1 MTERQPGEFARH
13 PHTGAPYVAHPTE
26 TTKRTGTKAE
36 LFAELEAAGINW
48 QSDLDID
55 PSRTPTIAQ
64 MQDLLG
70 PRPKRV
76 QYGRPS
82 SLGNQIENMTNIQ
95 KWCERAVALGCFLRP
110 ELLEPLGDVDPAA
123 LNLDDG
129 ETRDLLDTIAVK
141 GKDAARAGLSA
152 DRGTHGH
159 ELTEDSDNDRDWIVR
174 AERGEHLG
182 LPMEVQTALVAAW
195 QRMLDVYGIEI
206 LAVESTCVDDQW
218 RQAGT
223 LDRIC
228 RLTRDLTFR
237 TALGELVKLK
247 AGTVVILDL
256 KTGKLRLD
264 SRGNVE
270 HWQGYAVQVASY
282 AQSVPYDPDTDTR
295 GEWPWPI
302 DQSYAIIAHLDI
314 LAALDGTAACRL
326 FLVDLRAGREAGERC
341 VWARGWEKRTDVFS
355 VIDDALTVEVSVAAP
370 SPPHGEVTT
379 GLPPVEQH
387 AEGGSTAPPVPTLG
401 ELRTM
406 WATPDEGPDVDAR
419 LYEAAANSYKALTA
433 EQRSFVNAVAGEAQR
448 QGVSFHMKERP
459 TLRRFEIMRG
469 LLLLAAADAGE
480 DDVRYCVAT
489 VMDSDAPM
497 WPTVA
502 AGWALGA
509 LDVGEAK
516 RFAVL
521 ADDHAAGRL
530 MVVND
535 RLVVVGVA

>member
-1 MTERQPGEFARH
+1 VTLLDAGPAGRQMTERQPGEFARH

-218 RQAGT
+218 RQRRTLAG
-223 LDRIC
+223 
-228 RLTRDLTFR
+228 
-237 TALGELVKLK
+237 
-247 AGTVVILDL
+247 
-256 KTGKLRLD
+256 LR
-264 SRGNVE
+264 
-270 HWQGYAVQVASY
+270 
-282 AQSVPYDPDTDTR
+282 
-295 GEWPWPI
+295 
-302 DQSYAIIAHLDI
+302 
-314 LAALDGTAACRL
+314 
-326 FLVDLRAGREAGERC
+326 RAGRVVRPVGAVRPGHRHPRRMA
-341 VWARGWEKRTDVFS
+341 VADRPVVRHHRPPRHPRRTRRHGG
-355 VIDDALTVEVSVAAP
+355 VS
-370 SPPHGEVTT
+370 
-379 GLPPVEQH
+379 
-387 AEGGSTAPPVPTLG
+387 PVP
-401 ELRTM
+401 R
-406 WATPDEGPDVDAR
+406 
-419 LYEAAANSYKALTA
+419 
-433 EQRSFVNAVAGEAQR
+433 
-448 QGVSFHMKERP
+448 RP
-459 TLRRFEIMRG
+459 PR
-469 LLLLAAADAGE
+469 
-480 DDVRYCVAT
+480 
-489 VMDSDAPM
+489 
-497 WPTVA
+497 WP
-502 AGWALGA
+502 
-509 LDVGEAK
+509 
-516 RFAVL
+516 
-521 ADDHAAGRL
+521 
-530 MVVND
+530 
-535 RLVVVGVA
+535 